1 MSKVAVLASGGLDS
15 CVLLYDLAGTHEH
28 DVVPLYIEQGLAWE
42 AEEHK
47 ALERFVGGIAHP
59 RISAPVTL
67 PFPIKQLYGS
77 HWSVTGVD
85 VPAADEP
92 DEKVFLPAR
101 NVLLFSAAA
110 IWCHANAV
118 HDIAVG
124 SLNHNP
130 FPDATPE
137 FFADLARLLSTAL
150 SHPISIL
157 TPFRHA
163 TKEEVIQR
171 FQQLPLALT
180 LTCNAPQGGL
190 HCGRCNKCFERQQAF
205 KKAGVQDQT
214 QYAQY
219 SQSAP

>member
-1 MSKVAVLASGGLDS
+1 MTTVAVLASGGLDS
-15 CVLLYDLAGTHEH
+15 CVLLYDLASKH

-42 AEEHK
+42 EEEQK
-47 ALERFVGGIAHP
+47 ALERFVESLDHP
-59 RISAPVTL
+59 RVRTPVTV
-67 PFPIKQLYGS
+67 PFPVKQLYGS
-77 HWSVTGVD
+77 HWSVTGVG

-92 DEKVFLPAR
+92 DEKVFLPGR

-124 SLNHNP
+124 SLDGNP

-137 FFADLARLLSTAL
+137 FFTDLARLLSTAL
-150 SHPISIL
+150 SHNISIL

-163 TKEEVIQR
+163 TKQDVIQR
-171 FQQLPLALT
+171 FEQLPLALT

-190 HCGRCNKCFERQQAF
+190 HCGACNKCYERQQAF
-205 KKAGVQDQT
+205 KKAGVRDQT
-214 QYAQY
+214 QYL
-219 SQSAP
+219 QSAI

>member
-1 MSKVAVLASGGLDS
+1 MTKVAVLASGGLDS
-15 CVLLYDLAGTHEH
+15 CVLLYDLASNH

-42 AEEHK
+42 GEEQK
-47 ALERFVGGIAHP
+47 ALERFVEAINHP
-59 RISAPVTL
+59 RVSAPVTL
-67 PFPIKQLYGS
+67 PLPVRQLYGS
-77 HWSVTGVD
+77 HWSVTGVG
-85 VPAADEP
+85 VPAADDP
-92 DEKVFLPAR
+92 DEEVFLPGR

-110 IWCHANAV
+110 IWCHANTV

-124 SLNHNP
+124 SLDGNP

-137 FFADLARLLSTAL
+137 FFTDLARLLSTAL
-150 SHPISIL
+150 SHTISIL

-163 TKEEVIQR
+163 TKQEVIER

-190 HCGRCNKCFERQQAF
+190 HCGACNKCFERQQAF

-214 QYAQY
+214 QY
-219 SQSAP
+219 SQSAI

>member
-15 CVLLYDLAGTHEH
+15 CVLLYDLASEH

-47 ALERFVGGIAHP
+47 ALEGFVAGINHP
-59 RISAPVTL
+59 RVSAPVTL

-77 HWSVTGVD
+77 HWSVTGVG

-92 DEKVFLPAR
+92 DENVFLPAR

-118 HDIAVG
+118 HEVALG
-124 SLNHNP
+124 SLAGNP

-137 FFADLARLLSTAL
+137 FFTDLARLLSTAL
-150 SHPISIL
+150 SHDISIV

-163 TKEEVIQR
+163 TKEDVIQR
-171 FQQLPLALT
+171 FQQLPLELT
-180 LTCNAPQGGL
+180 LTCNAPQGGQ
-190 HCGRCNKCFERQQAF
+190 HCGGCNKCYERQQAF
-205 KKAGVQDQT
+205 KKAGVQDKT
-214 QYAQY
+214 AYA
-219 SQSAP
+219 QSAP